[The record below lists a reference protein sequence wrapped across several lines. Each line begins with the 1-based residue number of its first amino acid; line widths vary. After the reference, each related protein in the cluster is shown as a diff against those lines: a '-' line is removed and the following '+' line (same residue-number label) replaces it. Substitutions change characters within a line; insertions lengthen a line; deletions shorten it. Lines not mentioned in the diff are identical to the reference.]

1 MKNKTNQTQNKQ
13 TILYIISDC
22 QVNYQVPKT
31 YEKIRISLRLIFHL
45 SFGAVFVVLKYVKCI
60 KSETFCLEIPELS
73 RFCDTIVLH
82 YLPKVTVVIILK
94 GRIENFAHQD
104 YGSTGCLVFKRG
116 VQNSKDFCLR
126 INILK
131 GNH

>member
-1 MKNKTNQTQNKQ
+1 M
-13 TILYIISDC
+13 
-22 QVNYQVPKT
+22 PKT

-94 GRIENFAHQD
+94 GRIENFAHQN
-104 YGSTGCLVFKRG
+104 YSSTGCGVFKRG
-116 VQNSKDFCLR
+116 IQNYKDFCIK
-126 INILK
+126 INVPK
-131 GNH
+131 GNY